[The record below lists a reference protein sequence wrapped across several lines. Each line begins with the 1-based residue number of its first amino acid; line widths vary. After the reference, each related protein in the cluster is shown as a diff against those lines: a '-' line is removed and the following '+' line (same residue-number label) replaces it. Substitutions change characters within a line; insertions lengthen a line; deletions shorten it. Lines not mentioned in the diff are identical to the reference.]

1 MIPLLAAAAA
11 VLLLLVFIEAAYRFL
26 ACRPDLLEHCP
37 QGIINSVGHLYV
49 QGGERR
55 VMQFLPDCG
64 RHDPV
69 LGYTLQPGSFVY
81 SGREFSN
88 RYEINS
94 LGVRDDEE
102 SLRAPEIV
110 VVGDSFAVGWG
121 VDREEMF
128 SQVLERETGLEV
140 LNTAIPSYGTVRE
153 MMILGQVPRE
163 RLKIL
168 VIQYCHDDYDENL
181 RFRQGGNRLK
191 VMGEETFRRLAA
203 FHSRPNPYFFGKYLG
218 LKIQKRVDEWGG
230 RLRKRTSAPP
240 PGADEVDL
248 FLHALVHGGV
258 DLSGVRI
265 IAFEMNGR
273 HQSNSFTTLLR
284 EKLRTGSWP
293 EEIRRM
299 TVLDM
304 TEHLED
310 RHFYILDDHLKKEG
324 HAVVARVILEAIRS
338 EMR

>member
-1 MIPLLAAAAA
+1 MIPFLAAAAA
-11 VLLLLVFIEAAYRFL
+11 VLLALAFIEAAYRFL
-26 ACRPDLLEHCP
+26 ACRPDLLERCP

-64 RHDPV
+64 RHDPE
-69 LGYTLQPGSFVY
+69 LGYTLNPGTFVY
-81 SGREFSN
+81 SGREFEN

-110 VVGDSFAVGWG
+110 VLGDSFAVGWG
-121 VDREEMF
+121 VDREDMF
-128 SQVLERETGLEV
+128 SQILERETGMEV
-140 LNTAIPSYGTVRE
+140 LNTAVPSFGTVRE
-153 MMILGQVPRE
+153 MMILRKVPRE
-163 RLKIL
+163 RLKFL
-168 VIQYCHDDYDENL
+168 VIQYCQDDYDENL
-181 RFRQGGNRLK
+181 RFFRNGNRLQ
-191 VMGEETFRRLAA
+191 VMGEETFRRLTA

-218 LKIQKRVDEWGG
+218 MKAQKRVDEWGG
-230 RLRKRTSAPP
+230 RLRKRTSPP
-240 PGADEVDL
+240 PPEADEVDL
-248 FLHALVHGGV
+248 FLHALLHGGV

-265 IAFEMNGR
+265 VTFEMNGR
-273 HQSNSFTTLLR
+273 HQSNAFTLRLR
-284 EKLRTGSWP
+284 EKLRAGSWP

-304 TEHLED
+304 TERLED

-324 HAVVARVILEAIRS
+324 HAVVARVILETIRN
-338 EMR
+338 EA